1 MQMNSD
7 KFYSQAS
14 VEDQPIPAV
23 SAAEQPF
30 PSAPASKAGVPA
42 ARRFSSKS
50 SSITVRELAELAVI
64 TALMIALKEAMNA
77 LPNIHPVMLLLILSV
92 RRYGRRALYPALG
105 FSLVECLLYGFGMW
119 SVSYLYIWPLSVL
132 LALPFRRNDS
142 PLFWAC
148 FAGVFGLCFGALSA
162 LTTLFLFGWHSA
174 VAYWVSGIP
183 FDLIHCVSNF
193 ILVLIL
199 YNPLTRVMNQIS

>member
-1 MQMNSD
+1 MNSD
-7 KFYSQAS
+7 KFRSQAS
-14 VEDQPIPAV
+14 V
-23 SAAEQPF
+23 AEQPILSNF
-30 PSAPASKAGVPA
+30 DSKEGASV
-42 ARRFSSKS
+42 ARKLSSKP

-199 YNPLTRVMNQIS
+199 YNPLTRVMNKIS